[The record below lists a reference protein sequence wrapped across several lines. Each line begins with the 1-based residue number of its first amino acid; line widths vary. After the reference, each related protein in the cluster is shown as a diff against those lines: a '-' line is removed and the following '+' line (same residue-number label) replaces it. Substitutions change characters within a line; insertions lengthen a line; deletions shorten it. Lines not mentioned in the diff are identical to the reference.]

1 MYPRNQ
7 PTAAGREQD
16 LLRRHQA
23 TRDYLIASVL
33 AVSCYVAGAALFKVD
48 NGPRAADKKATRS
61 LATITMLPIERTPA
75 FNWQR
80 NLIASLDLLDPT
92 IMSLP
97 NATFGFSGARSLEDE
112 LPIQDPSPVE
122 FTFRQST
129 NPSPPEI
136 AITPPPPSSAPLLIE
151 EDLNAAWATQATQE
165 PPPMEP
171 RVYWTDDS
179 GTAVPRMPDL
189 DLGAIAAG
197 DTPIVTSGPTRLR
210 VLSQVASVRVR
221 IVQSCGQP
229 ALDQLAVRQ
238 LRNYLAIMAAKG
250 ESMPTGD
257 SSGAYYAHWR
267 WLPFVQEKK
276 VFDTEEWHDQYWF

>member
-1 MYPRNQ
+1 M
-7 PTAAGREQD
+7 AESRERD

-23 TRDYLIASVL
+23 TRNYLFATAL
-33 AVSCYVAGAALFKVD
+33 AVGCYVAGAVLFKID

-112 LPIQDPSPVE
+112 LPVQAPPPVE

-129 NPSPPEI
+129 VPSPPEI
-136 AITPPPPSSAPLLIE
+136 AIAPPPPSSAPLLIE
-151 EDLNAAWATQATQE
+151 EDLNAFWAAKAAQKA
-165 PPPMEP
+165 PPMEP
-171 RVYWTDDS
+171 LVYWTDDS
-179 GTAVPRMPDL
+179 GTAVPRMPDI
-189 DLGAIAAG
+189 DLAAIANG
-197 DTPIVTSGPTRLR
+197 DAPMITSGPTRLR
-210 VLSQVASVRVR
+210 VLSQAASMRVR

-238 LRNYLAIMAAKG
+238 LRNYLVIMAAKG

-257 SSGAYYAHWR
+257 SSGTYYAHWR
-267 WLPFVQEKK
+267 WLPFVQERK